1 MIRRSSGALLI
12 AVSALVI
19 ATAHGR
25 AQAPGQATAPK
36 VSTVRL
42 YVLDGGTLASDPT
55 RYHLTKEDVGV
66 TDLAVTA
73 FLVVHPKGT
82 LMWDTGAIADD
93 TWTPRDRPVRRRLVL
108 SDSTERF
115 VTLTK
120 QLIPQLRAIGHPPER
135 INYLALS
142 HYHWDHT
149 ANANAFVASTWLVR
163 RVERDA
169 MLPEKPPVV
178 AYASTYADLKR
189 AKTTII
195 TTDDY
200 DVFGD
205 GTVVIKKAAGHT
217 PGHQVLYVKLAKT
230 GGVVLAGDLY
240 HYTAERTL
248 GRYPTFEID
257 EAMTR
262 KSRAAI
268 DAFLKKSGAALWI
281 QHDFRGMAK
290 LKKAPQ
296 YYE

>member
-1 MIRRSSGALLI
+1 MIRRSSAALLV
-12 AVSALVI
+12 AVTALVI
-19 ATAHGR
+19 ATTRGS
-25 AQAPGQATAPK
+25 AQAPARATASK

-42 YVLDGGTLASDPT
+42 YALDGGTLESDPT

-66 TDLAVTA
+66 TQLAVTA

-93 TWTPRDRPVRRRLVL
+93 TWTPRDRPVRRHLVL

-115 VTLTK
+115 VTLSK
-120 QLIPQLRAIGHPPER
+120 QLIPQLRAIGYPPER

-149 ANANAFVASTWLVR
+149 ANANAFAASTWLVR
-163 RVERDA
+163 KEEHDA
-169 MLPEKPPVV
+169 MLPDKPP
-178 AYASTYADLKR
+178 AISYPSTYADLKR
-189 AKTTII
+189 AKTTLI

-248 GRYPTFEID
+248 GRYPTFEVD
-257 EAMTR
+257 EAKTR

-268 DAFLKKSGAALWI
+268 DAFLKKTGAALWI
-281 QHDFRGMAK
+281 QHDFNGMAK
-290 LKKAPQ
+290 IRKAPQ